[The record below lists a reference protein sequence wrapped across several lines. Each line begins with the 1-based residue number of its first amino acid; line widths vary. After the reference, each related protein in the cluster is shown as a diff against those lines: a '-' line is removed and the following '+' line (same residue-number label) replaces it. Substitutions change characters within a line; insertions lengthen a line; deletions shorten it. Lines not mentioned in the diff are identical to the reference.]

1 MTKSRLTSWGASVR
15 RYEEKSERE
24 NEYHAKCV
32 MLCGAPVREVTANNW
47 IRQCYLLSLF
57 PLICPKNTFYSCI
70 TQYIVAETYNSCL
83 LCLVH
88 DSRLPTGRS
97 RILSHSAVER
107 DLVNPGLSVSPL
119 RNHTDS
125 IVWKRPSVIRLTDSQ
140 K

>member
-1 MTKSRLTSWGASVR
+1 MRDDSAFILTNCFVFSYDRDEIAVDVMGRVRPTR

-32 MLCGAPVREVTANNW
+32 MLCGAPVREVTANSW

-57 PLICPKNTFYSCI
+57 PLICPRNTFYSCI

-97 RILSHSAVER
+97 RILSHSAARESEGRRER
-107 DLVNPGLSVSPL
+107 S
-119 RNHTDS
+119 R
-125 IVWKRPSVIRLTDSQ
+125 
-140 K
+140 